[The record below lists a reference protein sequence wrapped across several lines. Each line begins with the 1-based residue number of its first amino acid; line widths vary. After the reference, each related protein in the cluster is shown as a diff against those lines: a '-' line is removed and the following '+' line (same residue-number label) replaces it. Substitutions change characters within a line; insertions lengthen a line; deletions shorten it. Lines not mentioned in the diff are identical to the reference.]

1 MGIRFFL
8 LPTGMRLLSV
18 TDDNLVRFRQRWE
31 VMPTALLSV
40 HDKTGLVEFGRA
52 LVTDYRYEIL
62 SSGGTAR
69 ALAEAGVPV
78 REVGE
83 YTGAPEILGGRVKTL
98 HPKIHGGI
106 LARRDLDQDR
116 ADLEARG
123 IAPIDLVVVNLY
135 PFESDPRIEQIDVGG
150 PTMIRAAAKN
160 HAFVTVLVAAGQYED
175 CLTELK
181 RNGGVTTAAFRLQ
194 CAREAFARTA
204 AYDRA
209 IAGWFA
215 SRSGG
220 EQTTETLPPQLTL
233 ELQMFS
239 PLRYGEN
246 PHQPAGWYRQSGPA
260 AGWSTGTILQGKAL
274 SFNNLMDL
282 EASRRLVA
290 EFMDIPAA
298 VVIKHTNPCGVAAA
312 EAIHDAYQRAF
323 EADSVSAFGGIVA
336 LNRPCNGP
344 TAELLAQTF
353 LECIV
358 APEFLAEALEI
369 LSRKKNLRLLQ
380 LADLEVA
387 PEYDFKA
394 IAGGLLIQKTD
405 RTTRIDDWQFV
416 TEAKPT
422 PADLTELA
430 FAWKVC
436 KHVKSNAI
444 VVSSAAQ
451 TLGIGAGQMNRV
463 GSARLALERAGE
475 KAKGAYLA
483 SDGFFPF
490 DDTVRLAAAAG
501 IRAIVQPGGSVRD
514 EDSIRACN
522 ELGLVMA
529 ITGVRHFLH

>member
-1 MGIRFFL
+1 
-8 LPTGMRLLSV
+8 
-18 TDDNLVRFRQRWE
+18 
-31 VMPTALLSV
+31 MPTALLSV
-40 HDKTGLVEFGRA
+40 YDKTGLVEFARA
-52 LVTDYRYEIL
+52 LVTDFRYEIL

-78 REVGE
+78 GEVGE

-106 LARRDLDQDR
+106 LARRDLEQDR
-116 ADLEARG
+116 AELEACG
-123 IAPIDLVVVNLY
+123 IAPIDLVVVSLY

-150 PTMIRAAAKN
+150 PTLMRAAAKN

-181 RNGGVTTAAFRLQ
+181 RNAGVTTAAFRLQ
-194 CAREAFARTA
+194 RAREAFARTA

-215 SRSGG
+215 SQSGG

-246 PHQPAGWYRQSGPA
+246 PHQPAGWYQHGPA
-260 AGWSTGTILQGKAL
+260 SGWSTGTILQGKAL

-290 EFMDIPAA
+290 EFMDTPAA
-298 VVIKHTNPCGVAAA
+298 VVIKHTNPCGVATA
-312 EAIHDAYQRAF
+312 EALHAAYQRAF

-336 LNRPCNGP
+336 LNRPCDRP

-358 APEFLAEALEI
+358 APEFLPEALEI
-369 LSRKKNLRLLQ
+369 LARKKNLRLLQ
-380 LADLEVA
+380 LADLEAA

-394 IAGGLLIQKTD
+394 IAGGLLIEKTD

-422 PADLTELA
+422 LADLTELV

-444 VVSSAAQ
+444 VVSTEAQ

-463 GSARLALERAGE
+463 GSARLALDRAGG

-501 IRAIVQPGGSVRD
+501 VRAIVQPGGSLRD
-514 EDSIRACN
+514 EDSIRACD

-529 ITGVRHFLH
+529 ITGIRHFLH